1 MKFKKGKCKVL
12 KWVRVSLKKGL
23 RAALTMLDMSMSTQP
38 RKSWINVGR
47 R

>member
-12 KWVRVSLKKGL
+12 KWVRVSLKGL
-23 RAALTMLDMSMSTQP
+23 RAALTMLDMPMSTQP